1 MTVKRRRDDNF
12 HRVVVHKV
20 ADIRGGV
27 SVDTKELGG
36 DVLLEGTPLSAPV
49 NGVCH
54 AIKIAR
60 VVGDVGATEKSV
72 KIAKGH
78 NFRVDDVVMVDE
90 AKVATKIT
98 KIDTEAKEYDTITIK
113 AAVGELK
120 KGDVLVEA
128 KEESANASAL
138 KYQPVAIAGQ
148 NVTIEPK
155 SNLIVDAWVFAVTT
169 GHALPACIRKSLT
182 GVVNY

>member
-1 MTVKRRRDDNF
+1 MTVKRRRDDNLP
-12 HRVVVHKV
+12 RVVVHKV

-54 AIKIAR
+54 A
-60 VVGDVGATEKSV
+60 V

-78 NFRVDDVVMVDE
+78 NLRVDDAVMVDE
-90 AKVATKIT
+90 AKVATKIS
-98 KIDTEAKEYDTITIK
+98 KIDTEAKDYDTITIK
-113 AAVGELK
+113 AAIGELK
-120 KGDVLVEA
+120 KGAILVEA
-128 KEESANASAL
+128 KEESANASTL

-148 NVTIEPK
+148 NVVIEPK

-169 GHALPACIRKSLT
+169 GHVLPACIRKSLT

>member
-1 MTVKRRRDDNF
+1 M
-12 HRVVVHKV
+12 
-20 ADIRGGV
+20 
-27 SVDTKELGG
+27 
-36 DVLLEGTPLSAPV
+36 
-49 NGVCH
+49 
-54 AIKIAR
+54 
-60 VVGDVGATEKSV
+60 GDVGATEKSV

-90 AKVATKIT
+90 AKVATKIS
-98 KIDTEAKEYDTITIK
+98 KIDAEAKDYDTITIK
-113 AAVGELK
+113 AALGELT
-120 KGDVLVEA
+120 KGAILVEA

-138 KYQPVAIAGQ
+138 KYQPIAIACQ
-148 NVTIEPK
+148 NVVIEPK